1 MKRILQKF
9 ISRAG
14 WQVSRRTSDR
24 IRGFRRIAQLFDGAA
39 VEVAFD
45 VGANQGAATKDLLA
59 IFPNAAIHSFEP
71 FEPIFREMKQRL
83 AMCSRVKPVNLA
95 LGSVAGEGELQVNAS
110 SVTNSLLLNAPE
122 AQMFQPQE
130 AATPVR
136 RSSVQV
142 ETLDRY
148 CVQNQ
153 IEAIDLLKVDTQG
166 YDLRVLQGAQ
176 QLLGGNRIG
185 CVYCEVLFVPLY
197 AGQSYFQE
205 LYQFLTE
212 HGFRLVQL
220 YDCTFA
226 PEGYIA
232 WADALFINLGFFRKE
247 TRRMDCAK
255 IS

>member
-1 MKRILQKF
+1 
-9 ISRAG
+9 
-14 WQVSRRTSDR
+14 
-24 IRGFRRIAQLFDGAA
+24 
-39 VEVAFD
+39 
-45 VGANQGAATKDLLA
+45 
-59 IFPNAAIHSFEP
+59 
-71 FEPIFREMKQRL
+71 MKQRL
-83 AMCSRVKPVNLA
+83 AMCSRVKLVNLA

-122 AQMFQPQE
+122 AQMFQPQG

-136 RSSVQV
+136 PSSVQV
-142 ETLDRY
+142 EALDRY

-197 AGQSYFQE
+197 SGHSYFQE
-205 LYQFLTE
+205 LYQLLTE

-220 YDCTFA
+220 YVCTFA
-226 PEGYIA
+226 AEGYIA

-247 TRRMDCAK
+247 TRQLDCAK